1 MNHKKLRRIYKE
13 EGLAVKR
20 RRGRKRATGTREPMP
35 EPTGPGVR
43 WSLDFVSDTFG
54 AVRRFRMLNVIDDYT
69 RECLALVADT
79 SISGH
84 RVARELDRIIRLY
97 GKPETIVS
105 DNGTELTSR
114 AILDW
119 QNRTGIAWHYI
130 DPGKPQQN
138 GFVESFNGRLRDE
151 CLNEEVFDSL
161 VHARRILAHWRHDYN
176 HIRPHSSLGGL
187 APVARRSL
195 EQYGTPLPTRSP
207 SLKPSAIERSDSRYE
222 RGSQGAQV
230 SWSLRI
236 SLNTDH
242 RLQERPPFRRQAYT
256 NRHRHDHPGSRSG
269 QSHCALHFELFR
281 NGPRSIWP
289 FV

>member
-1 MNHKKLRRIYKE
+1 MRAIAGERRRFGYRRIGIMLEREGIVMNHKKLRRIYKE

-20 RRGRKRATGTREPMP
+20 RCGRKRATGTREPMP

-161 VHARRILAHWRHDYN
+161 AHARRILAHWRHDYN

-195 EQYGTPLPTRSP
+195 ELHGSTAPDALAKPQTINYRKVRL
-207 SLKPSAIERSDSRYE
+207 SL
-222 RGSQGAQV
+222 
-230 SWSLRI
+230 
-236 SLNTDH
+236 
-242 RLQERPPFRRQAYT
+242 
-256 NRHRHDHPGSRSG
+256 
-269 QSHCALHFELFR
+269 
-281 NGPRSIWP
+281 
-289 FV
+289 